1 MGTLALEDPET
12 NYTRQDEPDMN
23 SLARSLE
30 THSVLCSVES
40 LASIKLQRDRK
51 RTAEDSGRQKDA
63 LRGSRDIKNIVEP
76 SMSQ

>member
-40 LASIKLQRDRK
+40 LTSIKLQRDGK
-51 RTAEDSGRQKDA
+51 RTVEDSGRQKDA
-63 LRGSRDIKNIVEP
+63 LRGSRGIKNIVEP